1 MRSIFWSETAK
12 LDYWKNIDYLL
23 ENWTTTEA
31 KYFIEQVDE
40 FLQLLENGNLEFEP
54 THYKNVFRLVIS
66 KQITLFYRI
75 NQNQIELLRF
85 WNNYQNPKK
94 LKL

>member
-1 MRSIFWSETAK
+1 MRNVFWSETAK

-23 ENWTTTEA
+23 ENWTTSEA
-31 KYFIEQVDE
+31 KQFITQVDE
-40 FLQLLENGNLEFEP
+40 VLHLLGKGCFEFES
-54 THYKNVFRLVIS
+54 TNYKNVFRVVIS